1 MDINKLLKFS
11 SEAGKLML
19 QSGGETYRVEETVS
33 RICQSFNVDEV
44 EVFASPTAVMVSILY
59 NGKIHSIVR
68 RINSRGI
75 DLNMVHNINSLS
87 REIYKNKLN
96 IDEYDIDK
104 YEKKLK
110 DIYNSKSYSLSKTL
124 FFAGISTSAFTI
136 LFNGSF
142 REFLCAFFIGI
153 LTKLI
158 YIYLGKS
165 NLNDFFINIICSA
178 FVAISSIACLHF
190 KIINELNK
198 LIAGSIMLL
207 VPGLALTNSIRDLLE
222 GQLVSGLTRAA
233 EAFFIGLSSAIG
245 AGSILHIY
253 LKLGGF

>member
-1 MDINKLLKFS
+1 MNINKLLKFS
-11 SEAGKLML
+11 SDAGKLML

-44 EVFASPTAVMVSILY
+44 EVFASPTAVIISIVY
-59 NGKIHSIVR
+59 NGEIHSIVK

-87 REIYKNKLN
+87 REIYEHRLS
-96 IDEYDIDK
+96 IDVC
-104 YEKKLK
+104 EKRLK
-110 DIYNSKSYSLSKTL
+110 DIYKSNSYSSTKTL
-124 FFAGISTSAFTI
+124 FFAGVATSTFTV
-136 LFNGSF
+136 LFDGGV

-158 YIYLGKS
+158 SINLEKS
-165 NLNDFFINIICSA
+165 NLNDFFINIICGGL
-178 FVAISSIACLHF
+178 VATSSIVCLHF
-190 KIINELNK
+190 GIIKELNK

-233 EAFFIGLSSAIG
+233 EAFFIGLSAAIG
-245 AGSILHIY
+245 TGSILLIY
-253 LKLGGF
+253 LRLGGF